1 MSLLKTKRP
10 TNLFPKLVNNLFEAD
25 FFNSPSLLDFE
36 GGLSRLNMLANYP
49 SVNITEHDKDFKI
62 EMAAPGLEKKD
73 FKIETDND
81 MLTISSEKKH
91 EKKEEKEN
99 YRRQEFSYES
109 FSRSFQLPEN
119 SIPEKIEAKYEDG
132 ILMLTLPKR
141 DVTIHKH
148 VKEIKV
154 A

>member
-36 GGLSRLNMLANYP
+36 EGLSRLNMLANYP
-49 SVNITEHDKDFKI
+49 SVNIAEHDKDFKI
-62 EMAAPGLEKKD
+62 ELAAPGLEKKD

-109 FSRSFQLPEN
+109 FTRSFQLPEN
-119 SIPEKIEAKYEDG
+119 SLPEKIEAKYEDG
-132 ILMLTLPKR
+132 LLKLTLPKKE
-141 DVTIHKH
+141 VTIHKPK
-148 VKEIKV
+148 KEIKV